1 MIDAAEIAKQ
11 LTLAE
16 QEIRAIAPFTHLNP
30 ELDIDTAYAAQR
42 IVRPGSIG

>member
-30 ELDIDTAYAAQR
+30 ELDIDTAYAA
-42 IVRPGSIG
+42 